1 MPFRKS
7 WQRRRRHSSY
17 CSSITEIAVGAGGN
31 GGGGSGVGHGAGKYA
46 STSLSGRS
54 GNTTITTSGGSVSYA
69 VSRSS
74 VGSIDVL
81 GATNA
86 AGVGGAAP
94 TTASRRCCEQP
105 QHFVVMDIINEDKV
119 EV

>member
-7 WQRRRRHSSY
+7 WHRRRRHSSY
-17 CSSITEIAVGAGGN
+17 CSSITEIAVGGGN
-31 GGGGSGVGHGAGKYA
+31 MGGGGRVVGSGAYA

-54 GNTTITTSGGSVSYA
+54 GNTTATTSIGSASYA
-69 VSRSS
+69 QSVGRNS
-74 VGSIDVL
+74 VGSIDGLSV
-81 GATNA
+81 AI
-86 AGVGGAAP
+86 AGSSVGG
-94 TTASRRCCEQP
+94 ASRRCSEQP